1 MAIND
6 YDDLIPRY
14 MAEMENYVVWA
25 MENRINRDD
34 LIEKIGFIILDVEET
49 EEFTLRI
56 IKGPVCGVFHEKH
69 SVLILGIIS
78 TTIFTI

>member
-1 MAIND
+1 
-6 YDDLIPRY
+6 

-56 IKGPVCGVFHEKH
+56 INK
-69 SVLILGIIS
+69 IS
-78 TTIFTI
+78 DN